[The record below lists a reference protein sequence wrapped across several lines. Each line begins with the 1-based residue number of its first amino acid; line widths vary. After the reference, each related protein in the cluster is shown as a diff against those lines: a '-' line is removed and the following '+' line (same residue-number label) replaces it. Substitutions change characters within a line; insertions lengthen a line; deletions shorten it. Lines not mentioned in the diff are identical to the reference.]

1 MNNVQS
7 LEMLKKKSRSKR
19 GTWRVIL
26 HDDNNITFDHVINCL
41 IDYCSHNEFQAHQCA
56 LITHNKKRCAVFV
69 DSYVVCESV
78 RELLTEQGLT
88 VTLEKDDK
96 HNSKS

>member
-1 MNNVQS
+1 MNNVQL
-7 LEMLKKKSRSKR
+7 LEMSKTKSKSKR

-26 HDDNNITFDHVINCL
+26 HDDKYVMFDHVIDCL

-56 LITHNKKRCAVFV
+56 LITHNTKSCATFV

-78 RELLTEQGLT
+78 RDALAEQGLT